1 MIKIIISLFIFLI
14 FSNFSPAFAEYYLTL
29 RSDEVNLRHGPSF
42 SHPIKLIYEKK
53 FLPVLVI
60 DKSYNF
66 RKIIDHENNS
76 GWIHISQLSKKKAAL
91 SILDELIVFQK
102 PSIYSK
108 PLVKLEIGRL
118 CLVKK
123 CKNNWCKIKTGNYI
137 GWIKKQKAHTFVFKK
152 GLNGLFFKGLRT
164 IE

>member
-1 MIKIIISLFIFLI
+1 MFYVNKILFFFIILI
-14 FSNFSPAFAEYYLTL
+14 GSTSFANEGYYLTL
-29 RSDEVNLRHGPSF
+29 RNDKVNLRQGPSLNY
-42 SHPIKLIYEKK
+42 PIKLVYNKK
-53 FLPVLVI
+53 FLPILI
-60 DKSYNF
+60 KDKSGNF
-66 RKIIDHENNS
+66 RKVLDHENNS

-123 CKNNWCKIKTGNYI
+123 CKNNWCKIKTGGYS
-137 GWIKKQKAHTFVFKK
+137 GWVEKQ
-152 GLNGLFFKGLRT
+152 NLRGRL
-164 IE
+164 

>member
-1 MIKIIISLFIFLI
+1 MFYVNRILFFYFIILI
-14 FSNFSPAFAEYYLTL
+14 GSTSFADEGYYLTL
-29 RSDEVNLRHGPSF
+29 RNDKVNLMQGPSLNY
-42 SHPIKLIYEKK
+42 PNKLVYNKK
-53 FLPVLVI
+53 FLPILI
-60 DKSYNF
+60 KDKSGNF
-66 RKIIDHENNS
+66 RKVLDHENNS

-123 CKNNWCKIKTGNYI
+123 CKNDWCKIKTGDYS
-137 GWIKKQKAHTFVFKK
+137 GWVEKQ
-152 GLNGLFFKGLRT
+152 NLRGRL
-164 IE
+164 

>member
-1 MIKIIISLFIFLI
+1 MSSKAADNIPPWTRPGPPSNLFA
-14 FSNFSPAFAEYYLTL
+14 NEYFLTL
-29 RSDEVNLRHGPSF
+29 RNDKVNLRQGPSLNY
-42 SHPIKLIYEKK
+42 PIKLVYNKK
-53 FLPVLVI
+53 FLPILI
-60 DKSYNF
+60 KDKSGNF
-66 RKIIDHENNS
+66 RKVLDHENNS

-123 CKNNWCKIKTGNYI
+123 CKNDWCKIKTGNYS
-137 GWIKKQKAHTFVFKK
+137 GWVEKQ
-152 GLNGLFFKGLRT
+152 NLRGRL
-164 IE
+164 

>member
-1 MIKIIISLFIFLI
+1 MFYVRKILFFYFIILI
-14 FSNFSPAFAEYYLTL
+14 GSTSFADEGYYLTL
-29 RSDEVNLRHGPSF
+29 RNDQVNLRQGPSLNY
-42 SHPIKLIYEKK
+42 PIKLVYNKK
-53 FLPVLVI
+53 FLPILI
-60 DKSYNF
+60 KDKSGNF
-66 RKIIDHENNS
+66 RKALDHENNS

-123 CKNNWCKIKTGNYI
+123 CKNNWCKIKTGGYS
-137 GWIKKQKAHTFVFKK
+137 GWVEKQ
-152 GLNGLFFKGLRT
+152 NLRGRL
-164 IE
+164 

>member
-1 MIKIIISLFIFLI
+1 MSRTVIFFLI
-14 FSNFSPAFAEYYLTL
+14 FILFFNYSYAQSEYYLTL
-29 RSDEVNLRHGPSF
+29 RGNKVNLRQGPSLE
-42 SHPIKLIYEKK
+42 HPIKLIYKKK

-91 SILDELIVFQK
+91 NNEDKSVIFKK
-102 PSIYSK
+102 PSEYSK
-108 PLVKLEIGRL
+108 PIALLEKGRL

-123 CKNNWCKIKTGNYI
+123 CKNDWCKIKTDEHT
-137 GWIKKQKAHTFVFKK
+137 GWIERKKLK
-152 GLNGLFFKGLRT
+152 GRL
-164 IE
+164 

>member
-14 FSNFSPAFAEYYLTL
+14 FSNFSSAFAEYYLTL

-42 SHPIKLIYEKK
+42 SHPIKLIYKKK

-76 GWIHISQLSKKKAAL
+76 GWIYVGKLSKKKAAL
-91 SILDELIVFQK
+91 NNFDNSIIFK
-102 PSIYSK
+102 RPSFYSK
-108 PLVKLEIGRL
+108 PIVSLEKGRL
-118 CLVKK
+118 CIVKK
-123 CKNNWCKIKTGNYI
+123 CKKEWCKIITGNYS
-137 GWIKKQKAHTFVFKK
+137 GWIEKQKLK
-152 GLNGLFFKGLRT
+152 GRL
-164 IE
+164 

>member
-1 MIKIIISLFIFLI
+1 MFYINRILFFYFIILI
-14 FSNFSPAFAEYYLTL
+14 GSTSFADEGYYLTL
-29 RSDEVNLRHGPSF
+29 RNDKVNLRQGPSLNY
-42 SHPIKLIYEKK
+42 PIKLVYNKK
-53 FLPVLVI
+53 FLPILI
-60 DKSYNF
+60 KDKSGNF
-66 RKIIDHENNS
+66 RKVLDHENNS

-123 CKNNWCKIKTGNYI
+123 CKNDWCKIKTGDYS
-137 GWIKKQKAHTFVFKK
+137 GWVEKQ
-152 GLNGLFFKGLRT
+152 NLRGRL
-164 IE
+164 

>member
-1 MIKIIISLFIFLI
+1 MFYINRILFFYFIILIGSIS
-14 FSNFSPAFAEYYLTL
+14 FADEGYYLTL
-29 RSDEVNLRHGPSF
+29 RNDKVNLRQGPSLNY
-42 SHPIKLIYEKK
+42 PIKLVYNKK
-53 FLPVLVI
+53 FLPILI
-60 DKSYNF
+60 KDKSGNF
-66 RKIIDHENNS
+66 RKVLDHENNS

-123 CKNNWCKIKTGNYI
+123 CKNDWCKIKTGDYS
-137 GWIKKQKAHTFVFKK
+137 GWVEKE
-152 GLNGLFFKGLRT
+152 NLRGRL
-164 IE
+164 